1 MVFLY
6 MAPDGKNKRL
16 RGHAGDD
23 ADCRRP
29 RFADFLKRSV
39 TCESFSFALVWRPIA
54 QPESPMA
61 QLTQNT
67 EEHELPSIEAV
78 LAGTLALMT
87 GYSQALQ
94 AEHDPAQRLRMGEKI
109 GTNLSLL
116 VDHPLLSLGFRQ
128 VLLGLQGR
136 WQAMSECTALAARDC
151 ECDCDS
157 PVTLPGAPPTAAA
170 AFHMPAPKRLQ

>member
-1 MVFLY
+1 
-6 MAPDGKNKRL
+6 
-16 RGHAGDD
+16 
-23 ADCRRP
+23 
-29 RFADFLKRSV
+29 
-39 TCESFSFALVWRPIA
+39 
-54 QPESPMA
+54 MA
-61 QLTQNT
+61 QLNPHT

-151 ECDCDS
+151 ECGCAEEDDAG
-157 PVTLPGAPPTAAA
+157 LRGALQGAPSAL
-170 AFHMPAPKRLQ
+170 HMPAPKRLQ